1 MRPAVL
7 SYSENH
13 EKVYPLTGS
22 KTAAGLTI
30 NYRMQIKSGL
40 LAEKTMHCVSNSGY
54 ATIVKE
60 NQILKRERKY
70 SLYYGEK
77 ILLIFNNGGTEIEL
91 HYKNMKPSER

>member
-40 LAEKTMHCVSNSGY
+40 LAEKTCTVFQKQWLCN
-54 ATIVKE
+54 
-60 NQILKRERKY
+60 NRKRKPDFET
-70 SLYYGEK
+70 GEK
-77 ILLIFNNGGTEIEL
+77 VFFILWR
-91 HYKNMKPSER
+91 KNIADF